1 MIQLSNGHRFEYM
14 AASGALNFDGK
25 GYLWEWIFRWF
36 GLLNPSLFTVVIKTL
51 TKEPR
56 KGNLQWF
63 NPLGCIRLFSDG
75 VVNAVG
81 LTNPGIEWWCKKI
94 GPRVNQDKI
103 SLVGSIFS
111 ENTKEIALMATMLND
126 FDLVGLE
133 INASCP
139 SVRKSFLEDTTRIV
153 ESCQIAKEK
162 SRFPIILKLSVVH
175 DVETIIPQ
183 LKEAVEAISINSVPW
198 SFAFPNRKSP
208 LAKFGGGGV
217 SGKMAQPF
225 TWRFL
230 ENLVKTTSIPVI
242 GSSVW
247 DLPDIEK
254 LRGLGAKAI
263 SFGSVF
269 SKYPWRPTR
278 FVRKDKKRLENHLF
292 IK

>member
-1 MIQLSNGHRFEYM
+1 MILIQLSNGHKFEYC
-14 AASGALNFDGK
+14 AASGALSFDGK
-25 GYLWEWIFRWF
+25 GYLWEWIFKWF
-36 GLLNPSLFTVVIKTL
+36 GFLNPSLFTVVIKTL

-63 NPLGCIRLFSDG
+63 NPLSCIRLFSNG

-81 LTNPGIEWWCKKI
+81 LTNPGIEWWCQKI

-133 INASCP
+133 INVSCP
-139 SVRKSFLEDTTRIV
+139 SVERGFTTRII
-153 ESCQIAKEK
+153 ENCQAVKEK

-183 LKEAVEAISINSVPW
+183 LEGVIEAISINSVPW
-198 SFAFPNRKSP
+198 SLVFPGRKSP
-208 LAKFGGGGV
+208 LVHFGGGGI

-225 TWRFL
+225 TWRFV
-230 ENLVKTTSIPVI
+230 ERLVDITSIPVI
-242 GSSVW
+242 GPSVW
-247 DLPDIEK
+247 DFSDIEK
-254 LRGLGAKAI
+254 LRKLRAKAI

-269 SKYPWRPTR
+269 LKYPWRPTN
-278 FVRKDKKRLENHLF
+278 FVHKDKKKLENHLLT
-292 IK
+292 K